1 MNASEHSSDIS
12 LEKQVLSYLLYK
24 DFYDRVKNIVT
35 RDMFEGRLVTLFDTI
50 TFAHKTYDSLDIH
63 PSQLAA
69 LVNDRNPAMPKSAMF
84 EIYEV
89 IDSLPNRMSDAGDL
103 EYDVVKNFWVRDRA
117 RQIGEKAI
125 AIFTGES
132 EHFGELKTLIDMV
145 EDGRMSD
152 KTTYSELDKGLSQL
166 LEEEAGDPDFPF
178 DWDVLSDMLPGMD
191 RGNLGILFARPEVG
205 KTTFCAFL
213 AANYIRNK
221 QKVVYWANEEPAEKI
236 KMRIIQS
243 FFAQTREEMKNAS
256 AELDETYLRD
266 IDPYLTVMD
275 SVGTSM
281 EELNEYAQL
290 NEPDVMFCDQLD
302 KFRVAGEFNR
312 GDERLKETY
321 VLAREIAKRNKLLV
335 WSVSQ
340 ASYEAHDR
348 QFIDYS
354 MLDGSRTGKAG
365 EADVIIG
372 IGKTGTSE
380 EENTVRHICV
390 SKNKLNGWHGM
401 INCHIDVH
409 RGVYY

>member
-1 MNASEHSSDIS
+1 M
-12 LEKQVLSYLLYK
+12 Y
-24 DFYDRVKNIVT
+24 
-35 RDMFEGRLVTLFDTI
+35 
-50 TFAHKTYDSLDIH
+50 
-63 PSQLAA
+63 
-69 LVNDRNPAMPKSAMF
+69 
-84 EIYEV
+84 EIYE
-89 IDSLPNRMSDAGDL
+89 IIESLPHRMSESGDL

-145 EDGRMSD
+145 EDGRMTD

-166 LEEEAGDPDFPF
+166 LEEEVGDPDFPF
-178 DWDVLSDMLPGMD
+178 EWDVLSSMLPGLD
-191 RGNLGILFARPEVG
+191 RGNLGIIFARPEVG
-205 KTTFCAFL
+205 KTTFCSFL

-243 FFAQTREEMKNAS
+243 YFAKTREEMKSAS
-256 AELDETYLRD
+256 EELDQIYLQD
-266 IDPYLTVMD
+266 INPYLTVMD

-281 EELNEYAQL
+281 DELNDYAQL

-302 KFRVAGEFNR
+302 KFRVAGDFNR

-380 EENTVRHICV
+380 EENTVRHICI

-401 INCHIDVH
+401 INCHIDIH
-409 RGVYY
+409 RGVYF

>member
-1 MNASEHSSDIS
+1 MSENVLSTSIS
-12 LEKQVLSYLLYK
+12 LENQVLGYILNK

-35 RDMFEGRLVTLFDTI
+35 RDMFEGRMVTIFDSI
-50 TFAHKTYDSLDIH
+50 SYSHKQYAVDLH
-63 PSQLAA
+63 PRQLAA
-69 LVNDRNPAMPKSAMF
+69 VVADRNPAMPSSAMQ
-84 EIYEV
+84 EIYQI
-89 IDSLPNRMSDAGDL
+89 IDTLPDQISDTTEL

-152 KTTYSELDKGLSQL
+152 KTTYTEVTTGLAELFSQESSE
-166 LEEEAGDPDFPF
+166 PDFPF
-178 DWDVLSDMLPGMD
+178 DFDIISHRLPGMD
-191 RGNLGILFARPEVG
+191 RGGLGIIFARPETG
-205 KTTFCAFL
+205 KTTFCSFL
-213 AANYIRNK
+213 ASKYIKQK
-221 QKVVYWANEEPAEKI
+221 QKVVYWANEEEAAKI
-236 KMRIIQS
+236 KSRILQS
-243 FFAQTREEMKNAS
+243 YFEMTSDELRSSS
-256 AELDETYLRD
+256 AEFDARYLAE

-275 SVGTSM
+275 AVGMSM
-281 EELNEYAQL
+281 DELNEYAQL

-302 KFRVAGEFNR
+302 KFRVEGTFSR

-321 VLAREIAKRNKLLV
+321 VLAREVAKRNKLLV
-335 WSVSQ
+335 WAVSQ
-340 ASYEAHDR
+340 ASYDGHDR

-354 MLDGSRTGKAG
+354 MMDNSKTGKAG

-380 EENTVRHICV
+380 EENTVRHICI
-390 SKNKLNGWHGM
+390 SKNKVNGWHGM
-401 INCHIDVH
+401 ETCHIDVH

>member
-1 MNASEHSSDIS
+1 MMNGSEHSSDIS
-12 LEKQVLSYLLYK
+12 LEKQVLGYLLNNN
-24 DFYDRVKNIVT
+24 FYNRVKNIIT
-35 RDMFEGRLVTLFDTI
+35 REMFEGRFATLFDTI
-50 TFAHKTYDSLDIH
+50 AYAHKNYATNLSRDQLDS
-63 PSQLAA
+63 
-69 LVNDRNPAMPKSAMF
+69 VFMDRNPAMPASAKR
-84 EIYEV
+84 EV
-89 IDSLPNRMSDAGDL
+89 FDIIASLSEHMSDTGDL
-103 EYDVVKNFWVRDRA
+103 EHDVVKNFWVRDRA

-152 KTTYSELDKGLSQL
+152 KTTYSVLDKGLSQL
-166 LEEEAGDPDFPF
+166 LEEEVGDPDFPF
-178 DWDVLSDMLPGMD
+178 DWSTLNEYLPGLD

-213 AANYIRNK
+213 AANYVRHKN
-221 QKVVYWANEEPAEKI
+221 KVVYWANEEPAEKI
-236 KMRIIQS
+236 KLRIIQS
-243 FFAQTREEMKNAS
+243 FFEMTKTEMNMAGE
-256 AELDETYLRD
+256 ELDKRYLEE
-266 IDPYLTVMD
+266 IDPYLVVMD

-281 EELNEYAQL
+281 SELNDYAQL

-302 KFRVAGEFNR
+302 KFRVDGDFNR

-340 ASYEAHDR
+340 ASYDAHDR

-380 EENTVRHICV
+380 EENTVRHICI

-401 INCHIDVH
+401 ITCHIDIH
-409 RGVYY
+409 RGVYF